1 MAQCPGNSISVTVKS
16 GDTLYNISES
26 FYGQGH
32 GNDWQNGNCVR
43 PTDSPYPPL
52 SNDDNPEIY
61 AGEILCFY
69 PDTRRPPQ

>member
-16 GDTLYNISES
+16 GDTLYIISES

-43 PTDSPYPPL
+43 PTDTPYPAL
-52 SNDDNPEIY
+52 SNDK
-61 AGEILCFY
+61 
-69 PDTRRPPQ
+69 